1 MNDGSTSPKKKT
13 YRKQTTRIQVR
24 MSPETHDKI
33 KAICASSG
41 QSMSEVIRTWVDG
54 RNVTAKV
61 DVQQYNQ
68 LRQLGGLLKHTLQ
81 DLRKIGQLDNQIRAQ
96 FEEALSGIVKSTET
110 LVGGNNQ

>member
-24 MSPETHDKI
+24 MTPETHTKI
-33 KAICASSG
+33 KAVCEASG
-41 QSMSEVIRTWVDG
+41 KSMSEVIRIWVEG
-54 RNVTAKV
+54 RNVTSRV
-61 DVQQYNQ
+61 DIQQYNQ
-68 LRQLGGLLKHTLQ
+68 LRQLGGLLKHALQ
-81 DLRKIGQLDNQIRAQ
+81 DLRSKGQLDNQIRAQ